1 MAGRIND
8 HELIPLARN
17 NRTPALQ
24 AKQCFKWPFSLKPI
38 GACTYGKILH
48 KFNNFLASREH
59 KLKIKFN
66 NDLKAF
72 NANYITAIQANKFIW
87 ERGSKLWLINIGL
100 EIVTEVCAWKCCLAG
115 KTTYIYEKI
124 CNKAR
129 NVFRDPRKCYCA
141 HWQR

>member
-1 MAGRIND
+1 MLVLVGRRYFRFANLTHIYWLYANYSILTASSGRRLFAPLPPPTPTVHSNNKLNMAGRIND

-72 NANYITAIQANKFIW
+72 NANYITAIQANKFI
-87 ERGSKLWLINIGL
+87 
-100 EIVTEVCAWKCCLAG
+100 
-115 KTTYIYEKI
+115 
-124 CNKAR
+124 
-129 NVFRDPRKCYCA
+129 
-141 HWQR
+141 